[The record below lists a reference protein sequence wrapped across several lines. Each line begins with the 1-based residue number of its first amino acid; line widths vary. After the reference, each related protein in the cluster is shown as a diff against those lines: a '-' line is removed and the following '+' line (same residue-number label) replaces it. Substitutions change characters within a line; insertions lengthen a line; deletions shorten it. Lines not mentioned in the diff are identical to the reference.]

1 MFQYLIPL
9 MPFFYTLPFAV
20 AAVVIA
26 RIIVKSREGGKQLHA
41 DLNAV
46 REEVG
51 ELRQSQA
58 EILERLDFAERMLTQ
73 VREAR
78 HGLPPAGPS

>member
-1 MFQYLIPL
+1 MSQYFVPL
-9 MPFFYTLPFAV
+9 MPLFLTLPLAV

-26 RIIVKSREGGKQLHA
+26 RIFVRSRERGKDPHA
-41 DLNAV
+41 DLDAI
-46 REEVG
+46 REEVSA
-51 ELRQSQA
+51 LRQSQA

-78 HGLPPAGPS
+78 HGLPPAGSS